1 VADPDAGARPGKDHA
16 LGGPAAESISTDADT
31 ARGPGRV
38 LVAVYGLFAVAAG
51 ARATVQLTWQ
61 FDEAPLAYLL
71 SALAAAVYVVA
82 TVGLARGGRA
92 GRRTAMV
99 ACTIEL
105 LGVLAIGTLSL
116 ADPAA
121 FPDSTVWSGY
131 GSGYGFIPL
140 ALPVLGLL
148 WLRHQSEVAAEQAE
162 ERAVE
167 PGQNSPPKSPPP
179 KSPPNSSPPP
189 A

>member
-1 VADPDAGARPGKDHA
+1 VADPDAGSRPGEDRT
-16 LGGPAAESISTDADT
+16 LGGPAAESTSADADT

-38 LVAVYGLFAVAAG
+38 LVAVYGVFAVAAG
-51 ARATVQLTWQ
+51 ARAAVQLAWQ

-71 SALAAAVYVVA
+71 SALAAVVYVVA
-82 TVGLARGGRA
+82 TVGLA
-92 GRRTAMV
+92 
-99 ACTIEL
+99 IEL
-105 LGVLAIGTLSL
+105 LGVLAVGTLSL

-148 WLRHQSEVAAEQAE
+148 WLRHQSEVAAERAAE
-162 ERAVE
+162 L
-167 PGQNSPPKSPPP
+167 GQNSPPKSPPKSLPP
-179 KSPPNSSPPP
+179 KSLPPNSSPPP